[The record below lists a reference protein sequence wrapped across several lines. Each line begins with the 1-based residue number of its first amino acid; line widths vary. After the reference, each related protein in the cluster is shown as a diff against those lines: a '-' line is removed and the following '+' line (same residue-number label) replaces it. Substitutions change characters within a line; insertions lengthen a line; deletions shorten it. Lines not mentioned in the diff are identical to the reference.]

1 MGSFYLN
8 CAVTRHPFCGEQEQ
22 AVLIPI
28 FVNNNKDRPIYMHD
42 NCSIFP
48 LFVNAKY
55 YDYGQFEVEESPMSD
70 RVLSLVASAIENGVR
85 GGRRRKDDEEEPID
99 LENFTWETF
108 FDITHENRSCD
119 LGRVS
124 YVAIHKKVFDRI
136 ISDYTIYGQLDPTVK
151 EYRPDNYGNYGFE
164 HYFASKMKEMSD
176 RKQKAEAILVD
187 YNQRIDELTAEELA
201 EHIAKGLDEA
211 TFKPSSDVLVLT
223 LSRDHEY
230 REKISEPNYGEYAF
244 LKAHQI
250 NPQLKDLGD
259 EEVLNAHKVKFFSNF
274 MAGINMPWV
283 ESVYAGQE
291 CDTAGYK
298 VLRNCYADLTVQS
311 TIDHFEGGYAEKGD
325 VVIDNNDEILIAL
338 MAKLN
343 DIDVSAIDDDD
354 NGKDEK

>member
-28 FVNNNKDRPIYMHD
+28 FVKYSGERPVYMHD

-70 RVLSLVASAIENGVR
+70 RVLSLIASAIENGVR

-99 LENFTWETF
+99 LENFTWDTF
-108 FDITHENRSCD
+108 FDVCHENRSCD

-124 YVAIHKKVFDRI
+124 FVAIHKKVFDRI
-136 ISDYTIYGQLDPTVK
+136 ISDYTIYGQLDDTV
-151 EYRPDNYGNYGFE
+151 EGYQPDNYGHYGFE
-164 HYFASKMKEMSD
+164 HYFSKKMKEID
-176 RKQKAEAILVD
+176 FRKEKATAIMVD
-187 YNQRIDELTAEELA
+187 YNRRIDELTAEELA
-201 EHIAKGLDEA
+201 DHIAQGQDEA
-211 TFKPSSDVLVLT
+211 SFKPSADIRILQYT
-223 LSRDHEY
+223 RDREYQEKLSG
-230 REKISEPNYGEYAF
+230 PNYGEYAF
-244 LKAHQI
+244 LKAHEI
-250 NPQLKDLGD
+250 NPKLQELGE

-274 MAGINMPWV
+274 MAGINMPWA

-291 CDTAGYK
+291 CDTEGYK

-311 TIDHFEGGYAEKGD
+311 TIDHFECGYAEKGD
-325 VVIDNNDEILIAL
+325 VVIDKNDEILIAL

-343 DIDVSAIDDDD
+343 DIDVSGLDDD
-354 NGKDEK
+354 E